1 MLVDKQIKERGEA
14 LIFPFEESHTKSIS
28 YDLDIDGHINKNGS
42 LSKESMCLQPGESV
56 MI

>member
-14 LIFPFEESHTKSIS
+14 LIFPFDENHVTSIS

>member
-1 MLVDKQIKERGEA
+1 MLVDKQIKERGKA
-14 LIFPFEESHTKSIS
+14 LISPFDENHVTSIS
-28 YDLDIDGHINKNGS
+28 YDLDIDRHINKNGS

>member
-1 MLVDKQIKERGEA
+1 MLVDKQIKERGKA
-14 LIFPFEESHTKSIS
+14 FISPFDENHVTSIS